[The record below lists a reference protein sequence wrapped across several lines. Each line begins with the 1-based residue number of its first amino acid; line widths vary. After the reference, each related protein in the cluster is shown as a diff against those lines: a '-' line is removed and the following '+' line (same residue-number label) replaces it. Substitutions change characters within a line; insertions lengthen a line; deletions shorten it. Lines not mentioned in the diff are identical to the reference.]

1 MPASEIQVPLGRR
14 QSIAI
19 FGNDYPTRDGTCIRD
34 YVHVTDLATAHIRA
48 LEHLANGAGSG
59 RFNLGSG
66 KGYSVLEIIEAAR
79 KVTGHPIPAEVKARR
94 PGDPAEL
101 IASSKEAEEVLGWK
115 RKYETIEDIVA
126 TAWRFHQ
133 AHPRGYGDRTANGA
147 HKH

>member
-1 MPASEIQVPLGRR
+1 MGRR
-14 QSIAI
+14 ASIAI

-34 YVHVTDLATAHIRA
+34 YVHVTDIATAHI
-48 LEHLANGAGSG
+48 LAIEQLAAGSPSG

-94 PGDPAEL
+94 AGDPAAL
-101 IASSKEAEEVLGWK
+101 VASSKEAEEVLGWK
-115 RKYETIEDIVA
+115 RKYESSEEIVA
-126 TAWRFHQ
+126 SAWRFHQ
-133 AHPRGYGDRTANGA
+133 SHPKGYGDRGTTNG